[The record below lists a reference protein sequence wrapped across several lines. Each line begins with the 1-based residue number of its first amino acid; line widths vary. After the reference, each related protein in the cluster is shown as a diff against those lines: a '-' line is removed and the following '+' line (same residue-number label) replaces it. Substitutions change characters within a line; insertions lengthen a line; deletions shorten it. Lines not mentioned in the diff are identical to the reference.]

1 MVFKVVKTFQY
12 LRAIGYA
19 SLEHTDDFIQKEM
32 DKRKDMFL
40 NTINFHFD
48 GLDDEF

>member
-32 DKRKDMFL
+32 DKENMFL